1 MTLQST
7 NFIFSILTGN
17 VRRSAISDTLHT
29 KQQVLWSIF
38 IYRKSSIIAPIL
50 SEILNISVPLRKY
63 PSKLKLS
70 KITPIFKSD
79 EDNDANNYRPTS
91 LLSNF
96 KRIFEKIMYNRMK
109 DYIDKHNLLYSSQYG
124 FRKGHST
131 QHAILNIVNA
141 MQTNCGESRSFL
153 VWSLHRPQESF

>member
-1 MTLQST
+1 M
-7 NFIFSILTGN
+7 
-17 VRRSAISDTLHT
+17 
-29 KQQVLWSIF
+29 
-38 IYRKSSIIAPIL
+38 
-50 SEILNISVPLRKY
+50 LNISVTLRKY

-70 KITPIFKSD
+70 KITPIFKSG
-79 EDNDANNYRPTS
+79 EDNDANNYRPIS

-96 KRIFEKIMYNRMK
+96 NRIFEKIMYNRMK

-131 QHAILNIVNA
+131 QHAILDIVNA
-141 MQTNCGESRSFL
+141 IQTNCDESRSFL

>member
-1 MTLQST
+1 M
-7 NFIFSILTGN
+7 
-17 VRRSAISDTLHT
+17 
-29 KQQVLWSIF
+29 
-38 IYRKSSIIAPIL
+38 
-50 SEILNISVPLRKY
+50 LNISVTLGKY

-70 KITPIFKSD
+70 KITPIFKSG
-79 EDNDANNYRPTS
+79 EDNDANNYRPIS

-96 KRIFEKIMYNRMK
+96 NRIFEKIMYNRMK

-131 QHAILNIVNA
+131 QHAILDIVNA
-141 MQTNCGESRSFL
+141 IQTNCDDSRSFL